1 MFSPNMRYVVIC
13 VASILIFGC
22 LIWLAWELE
31 EAREPIRTDV
41 LGADE
46 HGNFVVRLREQDRYD
61 LILHCDEEKFQEAF
75 EAFKNNL
82 EIDDSYPPLKVPG
95 GPMVVALADELLP
108 ENLIPAK
115 NAAVEYLRRHAP
127 EKVVLVAH
135 SDCLLYDTISAWR
148 DNLEE
153 VTMVQHKH
161 LVMARNVIREWFPD
175 SEVYLYYAEMKGEE
189 LTFYRIS
196 GKLPQEIIGLSE
208 PSDTDPGR

>member
-1 MFSPNMRYVVIC
+1 MLSPNMRYVVIC

-75 EAFKNNL
+75 EAFKKNL
-82 EIDDSYPPLKVPG
+82 DIDDSYPPLKVPG

-108 ENLIPAK
+108 DNLIPDEVVNDNVQVDTVAPPDDSVFDETILYGDDDTPTQ
-115 NAAVEYLRRHAP
+115 NNVELIQENVHTDVQGLRCSVRQRVP
-127 EKVVLVAH
+127 NPKYKDYV
-135 SDCLLYDTISAWR
+135 S
-148 DNLEE
+148 
-153 VTMVQHKH
+153 
-161 LVMARNVIREWFPD
+161 
-175 SEVYLYYAEMKGEE
+175 
-189 LTFYRIS
+189 
-196 GKLPQEIIGLSE
+196 
-208 PSDTDPGR
+208 

>member
-75 EAFKNNL
+75 EAFKKNL

-115 NAAVEYLRRHAP
+115 NAAVEDWFRHG
-127 EKVVLVAH
+127 
-135 SDCLLYDTISAWR
+135 TI
-148 DNLEE
+148 E
-153 VTMVQHKH
+153 H
-161 LVMARNVIREWFPD
+161 D
-175 SEVYLYYAEMKGEE
+175 SE
-189 LTFYRIS
+189 I
-196 GKLPQEIIGLSE
+196 KLASNITACFDKDLIDGFPCRPGLDRNQRVSE
-208 PSDTDPGR
+208 